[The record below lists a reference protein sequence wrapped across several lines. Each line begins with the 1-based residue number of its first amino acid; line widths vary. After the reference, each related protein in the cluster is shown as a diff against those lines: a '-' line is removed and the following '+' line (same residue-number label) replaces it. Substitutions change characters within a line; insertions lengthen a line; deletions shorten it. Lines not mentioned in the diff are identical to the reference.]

1 MLGVVWAVSGLLD
14 MLEVLNQQRG
24 WQNSPWSAFQSFRAL
39 MVKVFQDGTGT
50 ASMTQHAWCRVV
62 WAVSGL
68 LDMLE
73 VLNQQ
78 RGWQSSP
85 WSVFQSFR
93 ALMVKV
99 FQDGTDAASMT
110 QHAWYRV
117 VWAVSGLLD
126 MLEVL
131 NQQRGWQNSPWS
143 VFQSFRALMVKVF
156 QDGTDAASMTQHAW
170 HRVVWAVSGLLD
182 MLEVLNQQRG
192 WQNSPWSVFQSLRA
206 LMVKVFQDGTDTAS
220 MMQMQHA
227 WCGFGCK
234 WFAWHAG
241 SVESADRMT
250 KLTLVRVPELS
261 GLDGKSVSR
270 RDWHSFYDAA
280 CLA

>member
-24 WQNSPWSAFQSFRAL
+24 WRN
-39 MVKVFQDGTGT
+39 
-50 ASMTQHAWCRVV
+50 
-62 WAVSGL
+62 
-68 LDMLE
+68 
-73 VLNQQ
+73 
-78 RGWQSSP
+78 SP

-99 FQDGTDAASMT
+99 FQDGTDTVFMT
-110 QHAWYRV
+110 QHAWHRV

-156 QDGTDAASMTQHAW
+156 QDGTDTASMTQHAW
-170 HRVVWAVSGLLD
+170 HRVGL
-182 MLEVLNQQRG
+182 
-192 WQNSPWSVFQSLRA
+192 
-206 LMVKVFQDGTDTAS
+206 
-220 MMQMQHA
+220 
-227 WCGFGCK
+227 GCK

-241 SVESADRMT
+241 SVESAERMT

-261 GLDGKSVSR
+261 GLDDKRVSR

-280 CLA
+280 